1 MTTTANRDT
10 RRAATKKAP
19 AKKAAAK
26 RAPAKKTAAAKRLEA
41 ERAVGAASNTA
52 VDESRARE
60 IDGVVVVPVFFRGD
74 SFWFPQEVQ
83 DWPLSVIEAFEE
95 DKAVTALKLLFVD
108 DEDGN
113 SSFELLMSR
122 NYRLRDVEELFALMG
137 QIAGF
142 DEA

>member
-1 MTTTANRDT
+1 M
-10 RRAATKKAP
+10 
-19 AKKAAAK
+19 
-26 RAPAKKTAAAKRLEA
+26 
-41 ERAVGAASNTA
+41 
-52 VDESRARE
+52 
-60 IDGVVVVPVFFRGD
+60 
-74 SFWFPQEVQ
+74 
-83 DWPLSVIEAFEE
+83 IEAFEE